1 MKILFI
7 HQGFPGQFKNLVPAL
22 LERRDQVFV
31 LSSKVKPLNLDP
43 RIHYFRYV
51 VRRGNTSGIHS
62 LVLET
67 ESKVIRAEALAN
79 EALRLRDQGLAPD
92 PYGFSDNPKVHRP
105 PVRVHVLGRLRQIL
119 PSYFQMT

>member
-43 RIHYFRYV
+43 RIHYTRYV
-51 VRRGNTSGIHS
+51 S
-62 LVLET
+62 E
-67 ESKVIRAEALAN
+67 EAILAVYTPCFRN
-79 EALRLRDQGLAPD
+79 
-92 PYGFSDNPKVHRP
+92 
-105 PVRVHVLGRLRQIL
+105 
-119 PSYFQMT
+119 